1 MPTDRTESAD
11 SKLMTLACEHR
22 NDLPVD
28 PVGATP
34 VAPTAGAP
42 VLLEEEDLT
51 ILRLIAAGRR
61 RIDIAGATFNS
72 VTKIDARTRRLR
84 HVLAADSRQ
93 HLAALGAVYGLVTCE
108 RLPGVPG
115 IQPYVSEDDQAVLDL
130 IVAGLSASRIAARF
144 ECDVDPVNTA
154 IARLT
159 FAFGA
164 DNRYQLAAHA
174 VLVEAVTC
182 RAVSPRFPAT
192 ALSGLPP
199 FHMTTAGT
207 GVLLHATPPLPSAE
221 SARRSPAGS
230 VPAVRVSDP
239 TEAGR
244 GEGPVTGSRG
254 GPAPFPPELATWV
267 NNLVGLHPTW
277 ALPNNRSGARC
288 WRMSS
293 PEGIVELRVPRT
305 PGDLQREVSA
315 HRHAIGRLG
324 AGQAPRLLG
333 FDPRLR
339 ALLTRQPRGE
349 RVDDA
354 PDRGLQLS
362 ESVQE
367 QAGQLLRILHESTLG
382 AGDRH
387 AQAAENTLRYVDY
400 IDRVLERID
409 SPVLAGHRAVIRHR
423 LAVLREALPQLPVAF
438 CHGSF
443 GVGAWRWQ
451 RVTRSLALT
460 GFERSQVMA
469 AAVDFARPSLLWAE
483 YPALQDAFTR
493 GYGRSLDQWERRLL
507 GDFALLGAIED
518 LWHTNP
524 KDDAK
529 TYARLAGA
537 LRTAVGRLP
546 VPETV
551 TAVRSTEAST
561 G

>member
-22 NDLPVD
+22 NDLPAD
-28 PVGATP
+28 PAGATT
-34 VAPTAGAP
+34 VATPAGAP
-42 VLLEEEDLT
+42 VLLKEEDLT
-51 ILRLIAAGRR
+51 ILRLIAAGQR

-72 VTKIDARTRRLR
+72 VTKIDTRTRRLR

-115 IQPYVSEDDQAVLDL
+115 IPPHVSEDDQAVLDL
-130 IVAGLSASRIAARF
+130 IVAGLSASRIAARLH
-144 ECDVDPVNTA
+144 CDVDSVNTA

-159 FAFGA
+159 FEFGA
-164 DNRYQLAAHA
+164 DNLCQLAAHA
-174 VLVEAVTC
+174 VLVEAVAC

-199 FHMTTAGT
+199 FHVTTSGT
-207 GVLLHATPPLPSAE
+207 GVLLHSTPPLPSAE
-221 SARRSPAGS
+221 SARRSPASS
-230 VPAVRVSDP
+230 VLAVRAPDP
-239 TEAGR
+239 TGAGR
-244 GEGPVTGSRG
+244 GEVRVTGSRG
-254 GPAPFPPELATWV
+254 GPAPFPPELAIWV

-277 ALPNNRSGARC
+277 ALPNDSSGARC

-305 PGDLQREVSA
+305 HGDLHREVSA
-315 HRHAIGRLG
+315 HRHAIGRLR

-333 FDPRLR
+333 FDPGLR

-382 AGDRH
+382 ARDRH

-400 IDRVLERID
+400 VDRVLERID
-409 SPVLAGHRAVIRHR
+409 FPVLAGHRAGIRHR
-423 LAVLREALPQLPVAF
+423 LAVLREAVPQLPVGF
-438 CHGSF
+438 CHGSY

-451 RVTRSLALT
+451 RATRSLALT
-460 GFERSQVMA
+460 GFERSHVMA
-469 AAVDFARPSLLWAE
+469 AVIDFARPSLLWADH
-483 YPALQDAFTR
+483 PTLQGAFTR
-493 GYGRSLDQWERRLL
+493 GYGRPLEALERRLL
-507 GDFALLGAIED
+507 GDFAVLAAAED
-518 LWHTNP
+518 LWHANP
-524 KDDAK
+524 QDDAE

-537 LRTAVGRLP
+537 LRAVTGRLST
-546 VPETV
+546 PETV
-551 TAVRSTEAST
+551 AAVDSKKAPT

>member
-1 MPTDRTESAD
+1 
-11 SKLMTLACEHR
+11 MTLACEHL
-22 NDLPVD
+22 NHLPAD
-28 PVGATP
+28 PAGATT
-34 VAPTAGAP
+34 VAPLAGAP

-61 RIDIAGATFNS
+61 RIDIAGATFS
-72 VTKIDARTRRLR
+72 SITKIDARTRRLC
-84 HVLAADSRQ
+84 HVLAADNRQ
-93 HLAALGAVYGLVTCE
+93 HLAALGAVYGLVTRE
-108 RLPGVPG
+108 RLPSVPST
-115 IQPYVSEDDQAVLDL
+115 QPHVSEDDQDVLDL
-130 IVAGLSASRIAARF
+130 VVAGLSNSRIAARF
-144 ECDVDPVNTA
+144 QCDIDPVNTA
-154 IARLT
+154 MARLT

-164 DNRYQLAAHA
+164 DNRCQLAALA
-174 VLVEAVTC
+174 VLLEMVTC

-199 FHMTTAGT
+199 FHVTTTGT
-207 GVLLHATPPLPSAE
+207 GVLLHATPPLPSVE
-221 SARRSPAGS
+221 SAGRSAAGS
-230 VPAVRVSDP
+230 VPPVRAPDP

-244 GEGPVTGSRG
+244 GKGPVTGSRG

-267 NNLVGLHPTW
+267 NNYVGRHPTW
-277 ALPNNRSGARC
+277 ELPNDSSGARC

-293 PEGIVELRVPRT
+293 PEGIIELRVPRT
-305 PGDLQREVSA
+305 HGDLQREVAA

-354 PDRGLQLS
+354 PDRGLHLS
-362 ESVQE
+362 ESVHE

-382 AGDRH
+382 AGDPH
-387 AQAAENTLRYVDY
+387 AHAAENTLRYIDY
-400 IDRVLERID
+400 VDRVLERID
-409 SPVLAGHRAVIRHR
+409 SLVLAGHRAVIRHR
-423 LAVLREALPQLPVAF
+423 LVGLREALPQLPVAF

-443 GVGAWRWQ
+443 GFGAWRWQ

-469 AAVDFARPSLLWAE
+469 AVLDFARPSLLWAE

-493 GYGRSLDQWERRLL
+493 GYGRSLHEWERRLL
-507 GDFALLGAIED
+507 GDFAVLAAIED

-529 TYARLAGA
+529 TYGRLAGA
-537 LRTAVGRLP
+537 LRTAAGRLP

-551 TAVRSTEAST
+551 TAVRSTEAPT

>member
-1 MPTDRTESAD
+1 
-11 SKLMTLACEHR
+11 MTLACEHL
-22 NDLPVD
+22 NDLPGD
-28 PVGATP
+28 PAGATT
-34 VAPTAGAP
+34 VAPPAGAP
-42 VLLEEEDLT
+42 VLLEEDLT

-93 HLAALGAVYGLVTCE
+93 HLAALSAVYGLVASE
-108 RLPGVPG
+108 RLPGMPG
-115 IQPYVSEDDQAVLDL
+115 MQPHVSEYDQKVLDL

-144 ECDVDPVNTA
+144 QCDVDPVNTA
-154 IARLT
+154 IARLA
-159 FAFGA
+159 FEFGA
-164 DNRYQLAAHA
+164 DNRCQLAAHA

-199 FHMTTAGT
+199 FHVTTTGT
-207 GVLLHATPPLPSAE
+207 GVLLHATPPLPSAQ
-221 SARRSPAGS
+221 SARRSPVSSA
-230 VPAVRVSDP
+230 PDVRTPDP
-239 TEAGR
+239 TESGR
-244 GEGPVTGSRG
+244 GKGPVTGSRG

-267 NNLVGLHPTW
+267 NNYVGRHPTW
-277 ALPNNRSGARC
+277 ALPNDSSGARG

-293 PEGIVELRVPRT
+293 PEGIIELRVPRT
-305 PGDLQREVSA
+305 HGDLQREVSA

-333 FDPRLR
+333 FDPGLR
-339 ALLTRQPRGE
+339 ALLARQPRGE

-354 PDRGLQLS
+354 PDRGLHLS

-387 AQAAENTLRYVDY
+387 AQAAENTRRYIDY
-400 IDRVLERID
+400 VDRVLERID
-409 SPVLAGHRAVIRHR
+409 SPALAGHRAVIGHR
-423 LAVLREALPQLPVAF
+423 LIVLREALPQLPVAF

-443 GVGAWRWQ
+443 GFGAWRWQ
-451 RVTRSLALT
+451 RATRSLALT

-469 AAVDFARPSLLWAE
+469 AVVDFARPSLLWAE
-483 YPALQDAFTR
+483 YPALQDAFTH
-493 GYGRSLDQWERRLL
+493 GYGRSLDEGERRLL
-507 GDFALLGAIED
+507 GDFAVLAAIED

-537 LRTAVGRLP
+537 LRTAAGRLP
-546 VPETV
+546 VPEIV
-551 TAVRSTEAST
+551 TAVRSIEATT

>member
-1 MPTDRTESAD
+1 
-11 SKLMTLACEHR
+11 MTLACEHL
-22 NDLPVD
+22 NHAPAD
-28 PVGATP
+28 PADATT
-34 VAPTAGAP
+34 VAPLAGTP

-61 RIDIAGATFNS
+61 RIDIARATFS
-72 VTKIDARTRRLR
+72 SITKIDARTRRLC
-84 HVLAADSRQ
+84 HVLAADNRQ
-93 HLAALGAVYGLVTCE
+93 HLAALAAVYGLVTRE
-108 RLPGVPG
+108 GLPGVPRA
-115 IQPYVSEDDQAVLDL
+115 QPHVFEEDQDVLDL
-130 IVAGLSASRIAARF
+130 VVAGLSNSRIAARF
-144 ECDVDPVNTA
+144 RCDVAPVNTA
-154 IARLT
+154 MTRLT

-164 DNRYQLAAHA
+164 DNRCQLAACA

-182 RAVSPRFPAT
+182 RSVSPRFPAT
-192 ALSGLPP
+192 ALSGLSP
-199 FHMTTAGT
+199 FHVTTTGT
-207 GVLLHATPPLPSAE
+207 GVLLHATPPLPLPSVAPV
-221 SARRSPAGS
+221 RRSPAGG
-230 VPAVRVSDP
+230 VPPVRAP
-239 TEAGR
+239 GEADR
-244 GEGPVTGSRG
+244 GKGPVTGSLG
-254 GPAPFPPELATWV
+254 APAPLPPELATWV
-267 NNLVGLHPTW
+267 NNYVGRHPTW
-277 ALPNNRSGARC
+277 ELPNDGSGARS

-293 PEGIVELRVPRT
+293 PEGIIELRVPRT
-305 PGDLQREVSA
+305 HGDLQREVSA

-333 FDPRLR
+333 FDPGLR

-354 PDRGLQLS
+354 PDRGLHLR
-362 ESVQE
+362 ESVHE

-387 AQAAENTLRYVDY
+387 AQAAKNTLRYIDY

-423 LAVLREALPQLPVAF
+423 LVVLREDLPQLPVAF

-443 GVGAWRWQ
+443 GFGAWRWQ

-469 AAVDFARPSLLWAE
+469 AVVDFARPSLLWAE
-483 YPALQDAFTR
+483 YPALQNAFAR
-493 GYGRSLDQWERRLL
+493 GYGRSLDEWERRLL
-507 GDFALLGAIED
+507 GDFAVLATLED

-524 KDDAK
+524 RDDAK

-537 LRTAVGRLP
+537 LRTAAGRLP

-551 TAVRSTEAST
+551 TAVRRTEAPT